1 MTGKTRKTRKQRLN
15 ARNRAKE
22 MADRAESRAAQQSL
36 DARNRAKEQADRDEA
51 RQQRLDVRNSAKDL
65 ADRDELR
72 AEVLDSA
79 RTLLREINGPGRP
92 GTQPV
97 AVCEALCVDDIW
109 GSRGMSICNHR
120 KQQQ

>member
-1 MTGKTRKTRKQRLN
+1 MTGKTRKQRLYD
-15 ARNRAKE
+15 RNRAKE

-92 GTQPV
+92 CTQPV

-109 GSRGMSICNHR
+109 GSRGMSTCDSWKER
-120 KQQQ
+120 W